1 MSTSGEDA
9 RAPSEADLKTEATD
23 GRVGASFGRTP
34 RQIVAELDQY
44 IIGQAEAKRM
54 VAIALRNRQRRR
66 ALPEA
71 NAAEIGP
78 KNILMIGPTGVG
90 KTEIARR
97 IARMVSAPFVKVEAT
112 KFTEVGYVG
121 RDVDSMVRD
130 LVEAAL
136 RMVRAERSLE
146 VAGEAQERVTERLL
160 DALVPLP
167 ARRAGARNPL
177 EAWMGAMTGPGAG
190 AEDED
195 ADLAERRAAVR
206 QQRAEMRQRLLVGDL
221 EGHPVDIEVLGGA
234 LPLMGVLG
242 GSEPGV
248 GPDAGGMAEALQNLF
263 PKQRRRR
270 RMSVAEARLALREEE
285 TQRLIDGELAARQA
299 VARAEEGGIIFI
311 DEIDKV
317 AARGGAAGADVSR
330 EGVQRDLLPIVEGTT
345 VNTRYGPVRTD
356 HMLFV
361 AAGAFH
367 VSKPSDLIPELQGR
381 FPVRVELQALGRD
394 DLRRILVQPRNA
406 LVRQYAELLATDG
419 VELEFTEDGCDAIA
433 DIAHRVNAS
442 AENIGARRLHTVME
456 RLLEEVA
463 FGAPEEAAHVRVDEA
478 YVRARLER
486 LAADQDLSRYIL

>member
-1 MSTSGEDA
+1 MGTPGDDGTPPIQVDPIHGP
-9 RAPSEADLKTEATD
+9 RAGVSAGL
-23 GRVGASFGRTP
+23 TP
-34 RQIVAELDQY
+34 RQIVAELDKY
-44 IIGQAEAKRM
+44 IVGQSEAKRM
-54 VAIALRNRQRRR
+54 VAIALRNRHRRR

-71 NAAEIGP
+71 TAMEIGP

-97 IARMVSAPFVKVEAT
+97 IARMVGAPFVKVEAT

-130 LVEAAL
+130 LVEAAI
-136 RMVRAERSLE
+136 RMVRAERAAE
-146 VAGEAQERVTERLL
+146 VAGEAEEQATERLL

-167 ARRAGARNPL
+167 SSRQAPRNPL
-177 EAWMGAMTGPGAG
+177 EVWMSAMSGQGPAAG
-190 AEDED
+190 PDP
-195 ADLAERRAAVR
+195 ADLQERRAAVR
-206 QQRAEMRQRLLVGDL
+206 HQRAEMRQRLLAGDL
-221 EGHPVDIEVLGGA
+221 EGEMVEIEVTVPPP
-234 LPLMGVLG
+234 PLVGVLG
-242 GSEPGV
+242 GGEMGMS
-248 GPDAGGMAEALQNLF
+248 PDAGGVAEALNSLM
-263 PKQRRRR
+263 PRQRRSR
-270 RMSVAEARLALREEE
+270 RMSVAEARRVLREEE
-285 TQRLIDGELAARQA
+285 TQRLIDGEQAARQA

-317 AARGGAAGADVSR
+317 AAGGATAGADVSR

-381 FPVRVELQALGRD
+381 FPVRVELQPLQRN
-394 DLRRILVQPRNA
+394 DLRRILVEPENA
-406 LVRQYAELLATDG
+406 LVRQYAALLGADG
-419 VELEFTEDGCDAIA
+419 VELEFTDDGCDAIA
-433 DIAHRVNAS
+433 DIAHRVNET

-456 RLLEEVA
+456 RLLEDVS
-463 FGAPEEAAHVRVDEA
+463 FGAPEQALQVRVDGP
-478 YVRARLER
+478 YVRTRLEQ